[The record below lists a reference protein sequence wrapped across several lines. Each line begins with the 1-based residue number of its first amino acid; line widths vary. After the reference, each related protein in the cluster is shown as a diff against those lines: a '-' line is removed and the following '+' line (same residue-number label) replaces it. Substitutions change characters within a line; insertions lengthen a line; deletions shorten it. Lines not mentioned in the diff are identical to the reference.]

1 MALQS
6 SGAISLN
13 DIHIEAGG
21 SSGTLCTIND
31 SDIRALIGKTSGATS
46 SFNQFYG
53 ASSVSYSA
61 FASWAATNYPSVLTG
76 GYNSGSGRVQ
86 AGCVGSMWGSP
97 ANSDTSSD
105 SEVRFW
111 SYHSIQYATAASYIT
126 SGSRYVVY
134 ARGGYTGYGAV
145 YGATVHSCTSSSW
158 DPWDGY
164 QNNCWYYDS
173 YLNAYRKMTTGRGSF
188 SNFTGP

>member
-111 SYHSIQYATAASYIT
+111 SSPSIQSAPAAS
-126 SGSRYVVY
+126 SLPSFRRYVFSASGVSP
-134 ARGGYTGYGAV
+134 GYGAV
-145 YGATVHSCTSSSW
+145 YGAPVHRCPSSSW
-158 DPWDGY
+158 DPWAGY

>member
-21 SSGTLCTIND
+21 SSGTLCSIND

-61 FASWAATNYPSVLTG
+61 FASWAATNYPSVV
-76 GYNSGSGRVQ
+76 SGAYKTSGRVQ
-86 AGCVGSMWGSP
+86 ASCTGSMWGSP
-97 ANSDTSSD
+97 QWADTTDDSDC
-105 SEVRFW
+105 RKW
-111 SYHSIQYATAASYIT
+111 AYHSIQSSTAASYIT
-126 SGSRYVVY
+126 SGSRYVVWI
-134 ARGGYTGYGAV
+134 RGGYKGYGAV
-145 YGATVHSCTSSSW
+145 FAANVHGCISSSY

-164 QNNCWYYDS
+164 GNDCYYYDS
-173 YLNAYRKMTTGRGSF
+173 NLNAYRKMTDGRSNY
-188 SNFTGP
+188 SNFSGP

>member
-61 FASWAATNYPSVLTG
+61 FASWAATNYPSVK
-76 GYNSGSGRVQ
+76 SGAYQSGAGRV
-86 AGCVGSMWGSP
+86 AASCTGSMWGSP
-97 ANSDTSSD
+97 HYSDTTDDSD
-105 SEVRFW
+105 CRKW
-111 SYHSIQYATAASYIT
+111 AYHSIQYTSAATSIVNN
-126 SGSRYVVY
+126 SQYVVWQ
-134 ARGGYTGYGAV
+134 RGGYTGYGAV
-145 YGATVHSCTSSSW
+145 YGYTIHSCGSSSY

-173 YLNAYRKMTTGRGSF
+173 YLNDYRKMTTGRGSF
-188 SNFTGP
+188 SSFTGP